1 MRLLRHRADRRPVAY
16 TLGVL
21 AVQLAIFFG
30 IERPW
35 LAAIA
40 VTLLLPV
47 QAVAI
52 ACNHYQHHQP
62 VFTRKPLNRLYEL
75 ILFFQTGTPPY
86 LITLHHN
93 LGHHRHY
100 LETEGDTLAWRR
112 GDGSALGLA
121 ACLARNAAGHL
132 TQTIEIGRR
141 FPKVYRK
148 LKRWTAV
155 GCVPLAALLW
165 LNPAKAAI
173 VFVAPM
179 ALMIVNVARLG
190 FDQHAGLDPG
200 DHLTASRNIE
210 SRLYNLVTFNSGYHT
225 AHHLK
230 PGLHWSELPAY
241 HREIRQG
248 IPPELRGGPESGGP
262 GSGSPGAARGTSASP
277 AAARRTS

>member
-1 MRLLRHRADRRPVAY
+1 MKLLRHRADRWPVAY
-16 TLGVL
+16 ALGVL
-21 AVQLAIFFG
+21 AVQLAIFFA
-30 IERPW
+30 IERLW
-35 LAAIA
+35 LAALA
-40 VTLLLPV
+40 ATLLLPV

-62 VFTRKPLNRLYEL
+62 AFTLKPLNRFYEL

-100 LETEGDTLAWRR
+100 LETEGDTLGWRR

-132 TQTIEIGRR
+132 TRTIEIGRR

-148 LKRWTAV
+148 LKVWTAV
-155 GCVPLAALLW
+155 GCLPLAALVW
-165 LNPAKAAI
+165 LDPAKAAI

-190 FDQHAGLDPG
+190 FEQHAGLDAE

-225 AHHLK
+225 AHHLR

-241 HREIRQG
+241 HREIRER
-248 IPPELRGGPESGGP
+248 IPPELRGSPAA
-262 GSGSPGAARGTSASP
+262 GSPGAARGTSASP